1 MAQVSP
7 VQEVVNPNSKIDE
20 KGELRTDLIDLL
32 ERSQDHLTPK
42 QSSEDKRLLK
52 EYEGLFAASDSDY
65 GRTNVVKHTI
75 ATGSAHPIKQPPRRL
90 PDVLAKEVDKQVQ
103 GMLNNEVITPSS
115 SPWSSPVVLVR
126 KKDGTT
132 RFCVDYRRL
141 NAVTINDAYP
151 LPRIDDSFDH
161 LSGSCW
167 FSTLDLCSGYWQVEC
182 EGSNRHKTAFATRSG
197 LYEFRV
203 MPFGLKGAPATFE
216 RLMETVLAGL
226 QWDICLIYLDDVI
239 VLGRSFED
247 MATNLRKVYDR
258 LLAAGLKLKA
268 KKCHLFC

>member
-1 MAQVSP
+1 M
-7 VQEVVNPNSKIDE
+7 
-20 KGELRTDLIDLL
+20 LL
-32 ERSQDHLTPK
+32 
-42 QSSEDKRLLK
+42 
-52 EYEGLFAASDSDY
+52 
-65 GRTNVVKHTI
+65 
-75 ATGSAHPIKQPPRRL
+75 
-90 PDVLAKEVDKQVQ
+90 
-103 GMLNNEVITPSS
+103 
-115 SPWSSPVVLVR
+115 
-126 KKDGTT
+126 
-132 RFCVDYRRL
+132 YRRL

-151 LPRIDDSFDH
+151 LPCIDDSFDH

-182 EGSNRHKTAFATRSG
+182 EDSDRHKTAFATRSG

-203 MPFGLKGAPATFE
+203 MPFGLKRAPATFE

-247 MATNLRKVYDR
+247 MVTNLRKVYDR

-268 KKCHLFC
+268 KKCHLFCKKVVYLGHVISEAGIATDPEKTKIVDS

>member
-1 MAQVSP
+1 V
-7 VQEVVNPNSKIDE
+7 E
-20 KGELRTDLIDLL
+20 
-32 ERSQDHLTPK
+32 
-42 QSSEDKRLLK
+42 
-52 EYEGLFAASDSDY
+52 
-65 GRTNVVKHTI
+65 
-75 ATGSAHPIKQPPRRL
+75 
-90 PDVLAKEVDKQVQ
+90 KQVK

-126 KKDGTT
+126 KDGTT

-141 NAVTINDAYP
+141 NAVTINDACP

-161 LSGSCW
+161 LSDSCW

-182 EGSNRHKTAFATRSG
+182 EGSDRHKTAFATRSG
-197 LYEFRV
+197 LNEFRV

-239 VLGRSFED
+239 VLGRSLED
-247 MATNLRKVYDR
+247 MVTNLIKVYDR
-258 LLAAGLKLKA
+258 LLAAELKIKA
-268 KKCHLFC
+268 KKCRLFCKKIV